1 MPLTLVFYISRRSAI
16 NLTLFHNTWFRPQ
29 KPVRSHTFLAP
40 SLQMRC
46 DAMRLLKG
54 QSINQINHNHY
65 PNPLQVD
72 IPILYTK
79 WSRCHPKETQNTSH
93 KSTHP
98 KIRANIPATHR
109 PKSSFYSRCLSFPMF
124 TTRWSRKALP
134 SFFRPTPPLPPR
146 HERKSSSNPP
156 SHSPLLIYC
165 LAFPLFAR
173 QGG

>member
-1 MPLTLVFYISRRSAI
+1 MPLTLVCYISRRSAI

-29 KPVRSHTFLAP
+29 KPVRNHTFLAP

-46 DAMRLLKG
+46 DAMRLLKD

-109 PKSSFYSRCLSFPMF
+109 PKYSFYSRCLSFPMF

-134 SFFRPTPPLPPR
+134 SFFRPNPPLPPPAR
-146 HERKSSSNPP
+146 EKESQQLTLSLPP
-156 SHSPLLIYC
+156 LDLLP
-165 LAFPLFAR
+165 AFPLFAR